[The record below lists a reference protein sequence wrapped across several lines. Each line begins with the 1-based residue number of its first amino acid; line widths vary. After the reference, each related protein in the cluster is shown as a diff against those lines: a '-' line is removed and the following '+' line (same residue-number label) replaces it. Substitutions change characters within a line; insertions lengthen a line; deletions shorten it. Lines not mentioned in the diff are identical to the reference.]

1 MVTLHLDDDVIRSL
15 SDNELN
21 ILKYVYTHAEDI
33 VHISIHE
40 MAKQVSYST
49 ATILRFCKKLGYSG
63 FSEFKYA
70 LAAAIRR
77 SPAPPAPAKPAN
89 LDTQMI
95 LEQICSHIESTS
107 HLILDKQLEQVFH
120 IFDDNCRIY
129 LYSPGGITAT
139 LIDYFEKMLFS
150 IGRQNVYKIESVRMG
165 EHILRNFP
173 EASAWILISTTGSF
187 PHTARLA
194 RLARMNNVPV
204 ISITKGMLDLED
216 GTMLTYPEYWRKKL
230 PEESRLGIYAIGG
243 PCTARDLA
251 DHDPSFVG
259 YCGPDMETLKWI
271 RSLFATEYYIIS
283 LTTDVAGLE
292 CAVALKNGYA
302 LGTALAIGMAEKAG
316 DDGVN
321 HNNSEAALFQESV
334 REMLLLLGLVGGGT
348 ENIMY
353 AAGDLN
359 VTVAAGRSRTVGLLL
374 GKGLP
379 IEEIEKQLKGQ
390 TLEAVVIATRTA
402 RAVKALARAG
412 KARESDFPLLMHV
425 NALLNEGAA
434 LDIPWKEFQKEM

>member
-1 MVTLHLDDDVIRSL
+1 MASLTNDNAADGKTDGAEGALTGRIPVHLLQKRNSMVTLHLDDDVIRSL

-204 ISITKGMLDLED
+204 ISITPY
-216 GTMLTYPEYWRKKL
+216 TNNT
-230 PEESRLGIYAIGG
+230 IA
-243 PCTARDLA
+243 DLA
-251 DHDPSFVG
+251 DINFRFF
-259 YCGPDMETLKWI
+259 T
-271 RSLFATEYYIIS
+271 RQREYQ
-283 LTTDVAGLE
+283 D
-292 CAVALKNGYA
+292 
-302 LGTALAIGMAEKAG
+302 AE
-316 DDGVN
+316 
-321 HNNSEAALFQESV
+321 F
-334 REMLLLLGLVGGGT
+334 T
-348 ENIMY
+348 
-353 AAGDLN
+353 
-359 VTVAAGRSRTVGLLL
+359 SR
-374 GKGLP
+374 LP
-379 IEEIEKQLKGQ
+379 IFYVISTIFQCYLEYRRSAPWLTPVEENK
-390 TLEAVVIATRTA
+390 
-402 RAVKALARAG
+402 
-412 KARESDFPLLMHV
+412 
-425 NALLNEGAA
+425 
-434 LDIPWKEFQKEM
+434 

>member
-1 MVTLHLDDDVIRSL
+1 MSIVTLIGAGQMASALTFPLFENGHEVRLVGSPLDDKVIDRL
-15 SDNELN
+15 REDNYHVNLLRTLHKGIRYYKNEER
-21 ILKYVYTHAEDI
+21 AE
-33 VHISIHE
+33 
-40 MAKQVSYST
+40 
-49 ATILRFCKKLGYSG
+49 
-63 FSEFKYA
+63 A
-70 LAAAIRR
+70 LAGADLVVCGVSSFGVDWFADEIL
-77 SPAPPAPAKPAN
+77 PC
-89 LDTQMI
+89 LD
-95 LEQICSHIESTS
+95 E
-107 HLILDKQLEQVFH
+107 
-120 IFDDNCRIY
+120 R
-129 LYSPGGITAT
+129 
-139 LIDYFEKMLFS
+139 
-150 IGRQNVYKIESVRMG
+150 
-165 EHILRNFP
+165 
-173 EASAWILISTTGSF
+173 
-187 PHTARLA
+187 
-194 RLARMNNVPV
+194 VPV